1 MNVGEMGNFISYAFA
16 PASVV
21 APLGTVSCIY
31 QPCTYVSTPESQILV
46 RSHCQLLLCTL
57 LAWRTLSQGMI
68 GPSLKKKR
76 SQEVTIPQIDLLG
89 ILIAIIGAVTVV
101 LASNASDSRLG
112 PDELL
117 TAVSQTSFIVYSS
130 MYVAGAI
137 LLATLSE
144 GSIGRTWVF
153 VDIGLCALFGLFCH
167 CITFNC

>member
-1 MNVGEMGNFISYAFA
+1 
-16 PASVV
+16 
-21 APLGTVSCIY
+21 
-31 QPCTYVSTPESQILV
+31 
-46 RSHCQLLLCTL
+46 
-57 LAWRTLSQGMI
+57 MI
-68 GPSLKKKR
+68 HHLKFYLR

-117 TAVSQTSFIVYSS
+117 KAISQTPFIVYSS
-130 MYVAGAI
+130 IYVAGAI

-153 VDIGLCALFGLFCH
+153 IDIGLCALFGLFCH
-167 CITFNC
+167 WITFDC